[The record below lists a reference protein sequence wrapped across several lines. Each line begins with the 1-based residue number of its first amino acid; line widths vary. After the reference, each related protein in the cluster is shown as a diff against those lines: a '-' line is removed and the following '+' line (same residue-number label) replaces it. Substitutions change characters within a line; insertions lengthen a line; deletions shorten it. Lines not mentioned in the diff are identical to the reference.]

1 MNMII
6 YPLPLHEGLDIE
18 LVVVRD
24 TEGYTLVFERNILM
38 CAYAFVKSEVGIL
51 IEGRELGENLS
62 QRCEFYRRAVGEQLH
77 IGRRVHLATGTGHEP
92 CIAFYMRILL
102 HMVENRTHI
111 IHLLLHIA
119 WYRIPCTELSHLSL
133 DGDREV
139 EVLLN
144 ERNAEVVEASIVT
157 GEMNKHNTFEEKENV
172 VEAAFDAYV
181 TNGRKLKFTIPAR
194 SVMMFRLK

>member
-1 MNMII
+1 MTN
-6 YPLPLHEGLDIE
+6 
-18 LVVVRD
+18 
-24 TEGYTLVFERNILM
+24 
-38 CAYAFVKSEVGIL
+38 
-51 IEGRELGENLS
+51 
-62 QRCEFYRRAVGEQLH
+62 
-77 IGRRVHLATGTGHEP
+77 
-92 CIAFYMRILL
+92 
-102 HMVENRTHI
+102 
-111 IHLLLHIA
+111 
-119 WYRIPCTELSHLSL
+119 LSL

-181 TNGRKLKFTIPAR
+181 TDGRKLKFTIPAR